1 MARRFGLYQPQNKKS
16 IGHNKDSANFQ
27 AFADAKGTIGGTAG

>member
-1 MARRFGLYQPQNKKS
+1 MARRIGLYQPQNKKS

-27 AFADAKGTIGGTAG
+27 AFADAKGTITGTVG

>member
-16 IGHNKDSANFQ
+16 IGHDKDSANFQ
-27 AFADAKGTIGGTAG
+27 AFADAKGTIGGGAC